1 MHVTFD
7 LYWLQQSWLNR
18 LREQMTVLGESSSPV
33 QWIVTPLLAGAW
45 VFEWHDDHPLTRKEK
60 KMNFLGGIS
69 RKAPKAS
76 CTKETMTPATLTTS
90 LMLKAHLI
98 ASADFTLQPVTALL
112 VGQALTE
119 KNSFLLYSHLV
130 PTSVDS
136 IASFDSYLM
145 LTPIIT
151 FKRRNLLLQWLKW
164 SMTANRKTNPH
175 SFFFFF
181 FSHLHTATK
190 VIFLHNYFKK
200 A

>member
-1 MHVTFD
+1 
-7 LYWLQQSWLNR
+7 
-18 LREQMTVLGESSSPV
+18 
-33 QWIVTPLLAGAW
+33 
-45 VFEWHDDHPLTRKEK
+45 
-60 KMNFLGGIS
+60 
-69 RKAPKAS
+69 
-76 CTKETMTPATLTTS
+76 MTPATLTTS

-151 FKRRNLLLQWLKW
+151 FKRRNLLLQWLK
-164 SMTANRKTNPH
+164 
-175 SFFFFF
+175 
-181 FSHLHTATK
+181 
-190 VIFLHNYFKK
+190 
-200 A
+200 